1 MSKIISK
8 YKDTVNNAL
17 SEKLNYTNQL
27 YKNVID
33 AINYSVSI
41 GGKRIRPCLVMEFAS
56 LCDGNMEAALDMACA
71 IEMIHTYSLIHD
83 DLPCMDDDDL
93 RRGKPSC
100 HVKFGEATALL
111 AGDALLT
118 HAFQT
123 AAGAKCA
130 TPESIAE
137 CVRILSKCA
146 GVNGM
151 IGGQVIDLES
161 EGKAIGIDTVI
172 TLNALKTSCLL
183 QAAAMLGCAVS
194 CADNAVMIAAE
205 NYGFNLGLAFQI
217 VDDILDV
224 TGDISV
230 LGKPIGSDA
239 ENNKSN
245 FVSLLGLDEAKK
257 QAQLYTD
264 KAIDSL
270 EIFGMKADDLR
281 ELTKELISR
290 SN

>member
-8 YKDTVNNAL
+8 YKNIVNNAL
-17 SEKLNYTNQL
+17 SEKLNYGNQL

-33 AINYSVSI
+33 AMNYSVSI

-123 AAGAKCA
+123 AAGAKYA

-137 CVRILSKCA
+137 CIRILSKCA

-194 CADNAVMIAAE
+194 CADNAVMTAAE

-257 QAQLYTD
+257 RAQLYTD
-264 KAIDSL
+264 KAIESL

>member
-8 YKDTVNNAL
+8 YKNTVNNAL
-17 SEKLNYTNQL
+17 SEKLNYGNQL

-33 AINYSVSI
+33 AMNYSVSI

-137 CVRILSKCA
+137 CIRILSKCA

-194 CADNAVMIAAE
+194 CADNAVMTAAE

-264 KAIDSL
+264 KAIESL
-270 EIFGMKADDLR
+270 EIFGIKADDLR

>member
-33 AINYSVSI
+33 AMNYSVSI

-194 CADNAVMIAAE
+194 CADNAVMTAAE

-257 QAQLYTD
+257 QARLYTD
-264 KAIDSL
+264 KAIESL
-270 EIFGMKADDLR
+270 EIFGIKADDLR
-281 ELTKELISR
+281 ELTNELISR